1 MTDKDRKVITVT
13 GKGHCNLGELAD
25 HRIYLAHKD
34 PDGTIHL
41 VPATAVP
48 ARQVSRPRTGKALRE
63 RLQDEF
69 PDYMPPRDPW
79 TDSSL

>member
-1 MTDKDRKVITVT
+1 MTSDKGQVVTVSP
-13 GKGHCNLGELAD
+13 KGHADLGDLAD
-25 HRIYLAHKD
+25 HRVYLAHKD

-48 ARQVSRPRTGKALRE
+48 AVRVKLPRTGQVLRE

-69 PDYMPPRDPW
+69 PDYTPPKNPW
-79 TDSSL
+79 TDSSI

>member
-1 MTDKDRKVITVT
+1 LTDKGKVVIVSS
-13 GKGHCNLGELAD
+13 KGHANLGELAD
-25 HRIYLAHKD
+25 HKMYIAHKD

-48 ARQVSRPRTGKALRE
+48 ARRVSRPRTGQALRE

-69 PDYMPPRDPW
+69 PDYEPPKDPW
-79 TDSSL
+79 TDSSI